1 MPSISGYQTLHL
13 IYESSNSEVYRAIR
27 ESDQQR
33 VILKLLKEDYPT
45 PSELRRYKQEYKL
58 THSNELIGVVKA
70 CDLQPY
76 KNTLV
81 MILEDFGGESLK
93 TLNIQQTFNLNQYL
107 SLFIKIADC
116 LGQLH
121 SANIIHKDIN
131 PANIVFNPQTQELK
145 IIDLGISTQ
154 LSKENPTLK
163 NPTTLEGTLPYISPE
178 QTGRMN
184 RSLDY
189 RTDFYSLGVTFY
201 ELLTHQLPFTTQD
214 ELELVHC
221 HIAREP
227 RSATEINPQ
236 IPPILS
242 DIISKLMAKNAED
255 RYQSAWGLK
264 ADLETCL
271 AQLEQEGKIDPFP
284 LASQDLSDK
293 FQIPQKLYGRQNE
306 IEQLLNTFEQVDQHS
321 QMVLVAGYS
330 GIGKSALVQEIY
342 KPITQRKGYFISGK
356 FDQFQR
362 NVPYSAIV
370 SAFKGFVQ
378 QLLTESP
385 EKLEQWKSKFLDA
398 LGVNGQVIVDVIPEM
413 ELIIGPQLPVG
424 ELEPMESQNR
434 FNLVFQNFVHC
445 CCSPKHPLAIF
456 LDDLQW
462 TDRATLK
469 LIELIVMDKNLKNL
483 LLIGAYRDN
492 EVNVNH
498 PFIMLVNKLKENQIG
513 IHELTLKNLVIND
526 VRHLIEDT
534 VTQES
539 ENVQELSKIIFKK
552 TQGNPFFVNQFLS
565 NLYSENLIEFNYKN
579 QVWEWDLYKIK
590 SQNITDNVVELMIGK
605 LRKLPL
611 STQEVLKL
619 AACIGANF
627 DLTTLS
633 IVSEEPASDLFDHI
647 IPAIQSG
654 LVLSLSELDPELLI
668 QDYRFVHDRV
678 QQAAYA
684 LIAEEDKPSIHLKIG
699 QLLLKSSSEEEQSEK
714 LFEIVGHLNIGFDRL
729 TNAEEK
735 NKISQLNL
743 EAGKKAKSSA
753 AYMGSLEYLKAGMEQ
768 LSDDSWEKHY
778 KLTFEF
784 HKERC
789 EVEYLNY
796 NFDESERW
804 ADLTLQKAQSTLDKC
819 EIHRL
824 LCLQNTLS
832 NKYEKAFASV
842 IIGLELLEI
851 DFPSPTADQTEL
863 QAYLEVEVKN
873 LKNDLEDRKF
883 SELEQAEE
891 CTDLEKQMAMKL
903 LHCGTSSMFLT
914 NPTMWWIVVINL
926 VQMSLKYGLVI
937 DSIFGFSAY
946 GMFLANIQEEYALA
960 YEFGTLAINLA
971 ERFNNGGS
979 KCQVLHVFATYING
993 WNKHLKYAD
1002 PMNNEG
1008 FALALEFGDIHYAG
1022 YTIMVGCYNLFYQG
1036 KPLEEMTEQIE
1047 KYLLYTEQNSHQLGT
1062 DLLWAA
1068 HLVILNLR
1076 GLTSDIDSFDDGEK
1090 AEEIYLNNWIE
1101 CQNFMVLCYYYII
1114 KSKAYYLYCKLDE
1127 ALDCLSEAEK
1137 LLPFISISIPVA
1149 QHNFYSSL
1157 TLLRLYPNSDLES
1170 QQQSIEKVRN
1180 NQVRMKKWV
1189 DNCPENFL
1197 HKYLLVE
1204 AELAR
1209 VLGNTLEAM
1218 DLYDRA
1224 IEAAHE
1230 NDYVQEE
1237 SLANELAAEFYLKFQ
1252 KPKFAKIYIQQAY
1265 YGYRVWGAM
1274 AKTEQL
1280 EKLYPQL
1287 LGRSAN
1293 PKQRNI
1299 SITKIST
1306 SKNSTVALDLSTA
1319 IKANQAISGEIVLE
1333 KLLISLM
1340 NIIMQN
1346 AGAQSGYLLMAYQDK
1361 LMIEA
1366 CQTLDSE
1373 EIEVLQSV
1381 PVEDN
1386 SCIAQSLINYVRRTQ
1401 ESVVLNDA
1409 TNSGNFVN
1417 DPYIK
1422 QCQPKSILCVPL
1434 INQGKLVSIV
1444 YLENNLTTGA
1454 FTEDRVEMIKLLS
1467 GQAAIALEN
1476 AYLYQNLEQK
1486 VQQRTAE
1493 LALANQEIGILNEK
1507 LQAENLRLSSEL
1519 DVAKKLQQ
1527 MVLPKAEELE
1537 DIIGLD
1543 IAGYMEP
1550 ADEVGGDYYDV
1561 LKQGE
1566 RLKIGIGDVTG
1577 HGLESGVLMLM
1588 AQTAI
1593 RTLQK
1598 VDETDPVRFLD
1609 ILNQTLYDNLQRM
1622 NSDKNMTLAILDYHQ
1637 GRVQLSGQ
1645 HEEAIVVRSHGEIEL
1660 IDTMDLGFPIGL
1672 DDPITDFIGQQDIHL
1687 NPGDVMILYTDGIT
1701 EAENRENCQ
1710 YGLERLCTV
1719 VQEYREKSADE
1730 IRERA
1735 IADVQEFIG
1744 EQKVFDDITLVVLKQ
1759 R

>member
-1 MPSISGYQTLHL
+1 
-13 IYESSNSEVYRAIR
+13 
-27 ESDQQR
+27 
-33 VILKLLKEDYPT
+33 
-45 PSELRRYKQEYKL
+45 
-58 THSNELIGVVKA
+58 
-70 CDLQPY
+70 
-76 KNTLV
+76 
-81 MILEDFGGESLK
+81 
-93 TLNIQQTFNLNQYL
+93 
-107 SLFIKIADC
+107 
-116 LGQLH
+116 
-121 SANIIHKDIN
+121 
-131 PANIVFNPQTQELK
+131 
-145 IIDLGISTQ
+145 
-154 LSKENPTLK
+154 
-163 NPTTLEGTLPYISPE
+163 
-178 QTGRMN
+178 
-184 RSLDY
+184 
-189 RTDFYSLGVTFY
+189 
-201 ELLTHQLPFTTQD
+201 
-214 ELELVHC
+214 
-221 HIAREP
+221 
-227 RSATEINPQ
+227 
-236 IPPILS
+236 
-242 DIISKLMAKNAED
+242 
-255 RYQSAWGLK
+255 
-264 ADLETCL
+264 
-271 AQLEQEGKIDPFP
+271 
-284 LASQDLSDK
+284 
-293 FQIPQKLYGRQNE
+293 
-306 IEQLLNTFEQVDQHS
+306 
-321 QMVLVAGYS
+321 
-330 GIGKSALVQEIY
+330 
-342 KPITQRKGYFISGK
+342 
-356 FDQFQR
+356 
-362 NVPYSAIV
+362 
-370 SAFKGFVQ
+370 
-378 QLLTESP
+378 
-385 EKLEQWKSKFLDA
+385 
-398 LGVNGQVIVDVIPEM
+398 
-413 ELIIGPQLPVG
+413 
-424 ELEPMESQNR
+424 
-434 FNLVFQNFVHC
+434 
-445 CCSPKHPLAIF
+445 
-456 LDDLQW
+456 
-462 TDRATLK
+462 
-469 LIELIVMDKNLKNL
+469 
-483 LLIGAYRDN
+483 
-492 EVNVNH
+492 
-498 PFIMLVNKLKENQIG
+498 
-513 IHELTLKNLVIND
+513 
-526 VRHLIEDT
+526 
-534 VTQES
+534 
-539 ENVQELSKIIFKK
+539 
-552 TQGNPFFVNQFLS
+552 
-565 NLYSENLIEFNYKN
+565 
-579 QVWEWDLYKIK
+579 
-590 SQNITDNVVELMIGK
+590 
-605 LRKLPL
+605 
-611 STQEVLKL
+611 
-619 AACIGANF
+619 
-627 DLTTLS
+627 
-633 IVSEEPASDLFDHI
+633 
-647 IPAIQSG
+647 
-654 LVLSLSELDPELLI
+654 
-668 QDYRFVHDRV
+668 
-678 QQAAYA
+678 
-684 LIAEEDKPSIHLKIG
+684 
-699 QLLLKSSSEEEQSEK
+699 
-714 LFEIVGHLNIGFDRL
+714 
-729 TNAEEK
+729 
-735 NKISQLNL
+735 
-743 EAGKKAKSSA
+743 
-753 AYMGSLEYLKAGMEQ
+753 MGSLEYLKAGMEQ

-804 ADLTLQKAQSTLDKC
+804 ADITLQKAQSALDKC

-842 IIGLELLEI
+842 ITGLELLEI
-851 DFPSPTADQTEL
+851 DFPSPTADKTEL

-873 LKNDLEDRKF
+873 LKNDLENRKV
-883 SELEQAEE
+883 SDLKQAEE
-891 CTDLEKQMAMKL
+891 CTDIEKQMAMKL

-914 NPTMWWIVVINL
+914 NPTMWWIVNINL
-926 VQMSLKYGLVI
+926 VQMSLNYGLVI
-937 DSIFGFSAY
+937 DSVFGFSAY
-946 GMFLANIQEEYALA
+946 GMFLANIQEEYALSYKFA
-960 YEFGTLAINLA
+960 TLAIDLT
-971 ERFNNGGS
+971 ERFNHPGA
-979 KCQVLHVFATYING
+979 KCQALHVFACYING

-1002 PMNNEG
+1002 PINEEA
-1008 FALALEFGDIHYAG
+1008 FALALESGDIPHAG

-1047 KYLLYTEQNSHQLGT
+1047 KYLLYTEESSHQLAT

-1090 AEEIYLNNWIE
+1090 AEEIYLNNWIK
-1101 CQNFMVLCYYYII
+1101 CQNFMVLCYYYIL
-1114 KSKAYYLYCKLDE
+1114 KSQVYYLYHKLDE

-1170 QQQSIEKVRN
+1170 QKEWMEKVKV

-1204 AELAR
+1204 AELAQ

-1224 IEAAHE
+1224 IEAANE

-1287 LGRSAN
+1287 LGLSAN

-1346 AGAQSGYLLMAYQDK
+1346 AGAQSGYLLIADQNK

-1366 CQTLDSE
+1366 CQTVDSE
-1373 EIEVLQSV
+1373 EIKVLQSV
-1381 PVEDN
+1381 AVEDN

-1409 TNSGNFVN
+1409 TNSGNFIN
-1417 DPYIK
+1417 DPYI
-1422 QCQPKSILCVPL
+1422 QEYQPKSILCVPL

-1444 YLENNLTTGA
+1444 YLENNLTVGA

-1507 LQAENLRLSSEL
+1507 LKAENIRLSSEL

-1537 DIIGLD
+1537 DIMGLD

-1561 LKQGE
+1561 LKQGD

-1622 NSDKNMTLAILDYHQ
+1622 KCDKNMTLAILDYHQ

-1645 HEEAIVVRSHGEIEL
+1645 HEEAIVVRVNGEVEL
-1660 IDTMDLGFPIGL
+1660 IDTINLGFPIGL
-1672 DDPITDFIGQQDIHL
+1672 DDQIADFISQYHIDL
-1687 NPGDVMILYTDGIT
+1687 NAEDVMVLYTDGIT
-1701 EAENRENCQ
+1701 EAENREKAQ
-1710 YGLERLCTV
+1710 YGLERLCRV
-1719 VQEYREKSADE
+1719 VQEHRKKTAHE
-1730 IRERA
+1730 IREKVVE
-1735 IADVQEFIG
+1735 DVRGFIG
-1744 EQKVFDDITLVVLKQ
+1744 DHKVFDDITVVVLKQ